1 VTQSGFRRGFL
12 RRAGPA
18 QRESV
23 GRTGFTGA
31 SGTETRR
38 TPGSAAGCNKPA
50 TERSGG
56 NHRGGAK
63 PRGWNR
69 TSRVGTRGAEGVA
82 GRHSR
87 SGRFIRTSMEGHQA
101 HREHACFAV
110 WTNRERRPLVGQGI
124 RYGSEEER
132 KREARTADPSG
143 IVGRAASGTPRGPT
157 GNGEGRGG
165 GGESNQPLRWSTG
178 PSPSTERRKAATNL
192 TPREPRGSCH
202 PGTGGESNAEKL
214 SGRRI

>member
-50 TERSGG
+50 TEEAEETIEVARNHEDGTGLHGLEPAEPKEWQAAIPGVDASFARRWRG
-56 NHRGGAK
+56 N
-63 PRGWNR
+63 
-69 TSRVGTRGAEGVA
+69 
-82 GRHSR
+82 RH
-87 SGRFIRTSMEGHQA
+87 IAT
-101 HREHACFAV
+101 HACAAV
-110 WTNRERRPLVGQGI
+110 WTNPERRPLVGQGI

-143 IVGRAASGTPRGPT
+143 IVGRAASGRPRGPT
-157 GNGEGRGG
+157 GDGEGRGG